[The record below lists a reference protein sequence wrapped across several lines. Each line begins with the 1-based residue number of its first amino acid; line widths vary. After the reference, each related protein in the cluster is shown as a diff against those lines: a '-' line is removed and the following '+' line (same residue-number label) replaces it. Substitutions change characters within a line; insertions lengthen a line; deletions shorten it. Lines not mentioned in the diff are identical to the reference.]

1 MVTAIQWLSPQA
13 ICFILRPCNASIGR
27 GVNKSLELLWP
38 NLPKSPLKN
47 YKKQKLLMIV
57 HRSLTLLTP
66 NWQINHGRK
75 ESSWWDGKHFRVA
88 RYRRQ
93 NIISSQTLD
102 TMTFH
107 TALWNAP
114 KFSITQIKHD
124 FRLSFTII
132 ILYIVIREP

>member
-27 GVNKSLELLWP
+27 GVNKSLELPWP

-47 YKKQKLLMIV
+47 YKKQKLLMIG
-57 HRSLTLLTP
+57 HRSLTLLTSP

-75 ESSWWDGKHFRVA
+75 VSSWWDGKHFRVA

-107 TALWNAP
+107 
-114 KFSITQIKHD
+114 
-124 FRLSFTII
+124 
-132 ILYIVIREP
+132 IRGQLLAHVEQKIGWRKKCMNNWYWKAQS